1 MKMVRILPLLAAA
14 ALFFGGEVLADI
26 QNEAGAYLDKNIIEG
41 RLSNGIKVLMMDR
54 GYAPTLALIIS
65 FRVGAADESYETAGA
80 AHLLEHMLFKG
91 TDKIGTKDFGKEK
104 KILSEIESLGET
116 LDRLRIVN
124 PANTRIPALE
134 ERMKELQR
142 EHGKYITDDRYDKIY
157 SINGGVGF
165 NAGTSRDATSYYIEL
180 PASKLGL
187 WGELESERLR
197 CPIFREYYTE
207 RDTVYEERLMRTDSS
222 GTATLYETFL
232 ATAFAAH
239 PYRHPVLGWKSN
251 IKSLSIRNVRKFY
264 YDHYIPSRMTITV
277 VGRQD
282 TGETLKNLE
291 KYFGALPGRP
301 EPCPVAIR
309 EPEQRGEKRF
319 TVHFDSAPH
328 LVIGWHKPAS
338 PSRADYV
345 CDVIEN
351 LLSDGKTS
359 RLYKSLVLDKKIAT
373 SISAWNGFPGGR
385 FNSLFVIS
393 GAPRPPHTV
402 KDLEKAVYEQIEGL
416 KKGLGPGEIRRVLNR
431 IESSL
436 VFNLATNMGV
446 ARYLSYYQT
455 VMGDWKYI
463 SGYIDRVGTV
473 TEREIRETLNTYF
486 TEDNRTVGI
495 LVDSREKRASSGS
508 PLPEPG
514 TDATEGAGSIK

>member
-1 MKMVRILPLLAAA
+1 MNKARILSLMTAA
-14 ALFFGGEVLADI
+14 ALALGTGAPASGTS
-26 QNEAGAYLDKNIIEG
+26 NEAGAYLKKNVVEG
-41 RLSNGIKVLMMDR
+41 SLSNGIRVLMMDR

-65 FRVGAADESYETAGA
+65 FRVGAADESYETTGA

-91 TDKIGTKDFGKEK
+91 TDRIGTRDYGKEK
-104 KILSEIESLGET
+104 KILDEIEALGET
-116 LDRLRIVN
+116 LDRLRITN

-134 ERMKELQR
+134 GRLNELQQ
-142 EHGKYITDDRYDKIY
+142 EHRKYITDERYDKIY
-157 SINGGVGF
+157 SVNGGVGF
-165 NAGTSRDATSYYIEL
+165 NAGTSYDATSYYIEL
-180 PASKLGL
+180 PASKLDI
-187 WGELESERLR
+187 WGELEAERLR
-197 CPIFREYYTE
+197 NPVFREYYTE

-239 PYRHPVLGWKSN
+239 PYRHPVIGWKSN
-251 IKSLSIRNVRKFY
+251 IKALSIRDVRKFY
-264 YDHYIPSRMTITV
+264 RDHYIPSRMTITV

-282 TGETLKNLE
+282 TKATMKTLE
-291 KYFGALPGRP
+291 RHFGVLPVRP
-301 EPCPVAIR
+301 EPSPVAIR
-309 EPEQRGEKRF
+309 EPKQRGEKRF
-319 TVHFDSAPH
+319 TVGFESNPH

-385 FNSLFVIS
+385 YDSLFVIS
-393 GAPRPPHTV
+393 GAPRPPHTAE
-402 KDLEKAVYEQIEGL
+402 DLEKAVYGEIEDL
-416 KKGLGPGEIRRVLNR
+416 KKNLEPGEIRRVLNR

-455 VMGDWKYI
+455 VLGDWKYI

-473 TEREIRETLNTYF
+473 SEREIRETLDAYF
-486 TEDNRTVGI
+486 SAENRTVGI
-495 LVDSREKRASSGS
+495 LVDSRK
-508 PLPEPG
+508 
-514 TDATEGAGSIK
+514 K